1 MNMGGDS
8 GEQARYTLTDDGGFL
23 RIAWAPGVTIRAD
36 DVRSTMAAVTAASP
50 GGKRPLLVNIGL
62 VEAITLEARHLLIE
76 DTCSLQTA
84 VVGVDAVGKVL
95 TAFNYRSVTPSRY
108 FTDEDEAVEWLVGA
122 ADGGEST
129 SRDPAAQEP
138 FRAWMDD
145 GVFTVQWDEGTSV
158 TTATAESVIA
168 AATALSA
175 GERPP
180 MLALNNNMVS
190 LMPEAF
196 DVFARRLDVAALAIV
211 GLEGDR
217 VIATYYKQLHSP
229 PYPTRYFDTVSG
241 ARQWLALTRR
251 PLAAQGGQ
259 PDAPAPNTQEEQ

>member
-1 MNMGGDS
+1 MDTDGDS
-8 GEQARYTLTDDGGFL
+8 GERARYTLVDDGDFL
-23 RIAWAPGVTIRAD
+23 RLTWTAGVTIRAD
-36 DVRSTMAAVTAASP
+36 DVQSTMAAVTAASP

-62 VEAITLEARHLLIE
+62 VAAITLEARHLLIE
-76 DTCSLQTA
+76 DTCSLLTA
-84 VVGVDAVGKVL
+84 VVGVDEVGKVL

-108 FTDEDEAVEWLVGA
+108 FTNEAEAIEWLVGVS
-122 ADGGEST
+122 DGGEST
-129 SRDPAAQEP
+129 SREPTGSEP

-158 TTATAESVIA
+158 TTAMAESVIA
-168 AATALSA
+168 VAATLSA
-175 GERPP
+175 GEHPP

-217 VIATYYKQLHSP
+217 VIATYYKQLHHP
-229 PYPTRYFDTVSG
+229 PYPTRYFETVSG

-251 PLAAQGGQ
+251 PLEAPGAQ
-259 PDAPAPNTQEEQ
+259 PDAPAPIPQEEQ